1 MTLKH
6 LKIFITVYQEMSITH
21 AAEKL
26 HMTQPAVTRS
36 IQEIENYYGVSL
48 FERMNHRLYKTE
60 SGNRL
65 YAGALHIVGS
75 FEDLE
80 KEMSGW
86 SESGVL
92 SVGGNITLGN
102 TFLPSAASL
111 FQKAYPKQQLKI
123 TISNS
128 ALLQQSLLNNHID
141 IALIEGNVSSEYLS
155 TELLSENRLLLIMPK
170 DHPLKD
176 AETIYLEDLS
186 RYPILLRETGSSSR
200 AFLDHIFAFHG
211 ISITPMWESMSTQAI
226 IRAVISG
233 LGISILPEPLVAD
246 PIRAGLVAAR
256 TVEDESFIRKNYIV
270 WHQQKRLNP
279 SLKSFI
285 TICHTLVDGHQESK
299 KSCK

>member
-65 YAGALHIVGS
+65 YAGALHIVDS

-80 KEMSGW
+80 KEMSDW
-86 SESGVL
+86 NESGIL
-92 SVGGNITLGN
+92 NVGGNVTLGN
-102 TFLPSAASL
+102 TFLPTAASS
-111 FQKAYPKQQLKI
+111 FQKEYPKLQLKI

-128 ALLQQSLLNNHID
+128 AFLQQALLNNQLD
-141 IALIEGNVSSEYLS
+141 IALIEGNVSSEYLF
-155 TELLSENRLLLIMPK
+155 TELLSENRLLLILPK
-170 DHPLKD
+170 NHPLNEADK
-176 AETIYLEDLS
+176 IYLKDLS
-186 RYPILLRETGSSSR
+186 RCPLLLRETGSSSR

-211 ISITPMWESMSTQAI
+211 ITIAPMWESMSTQAI
-226 IRAVISG
+226 IKAVTNG
-233 LGISILPEPLVAD
+233 LGISILPEPLVAE
-246 PIRAGLVAAR
+246 PVRSGLVTAR
-256 TVEDESFIRKNYIV
+256 TVEDESFMRKNYIV
-270 WHQQKRLNP
+270 WHQQKRLN
-279 SLKSFI
+279 KSIKAFI
-285 TICHTLVDGHQESK
+285 AICHALVEDQQDP
-299 KSCK
+299 

>member
-65 YAGALHIVGS
+65 YAGALHIVDS

-80 KEMSGW
+80 KEMSDW
-86 SESGVL
+86 NESGIL
-92 SVGGNITLGN
+92 NVGGNVTLGN
-102 TFLPSAASL
+102 TFLPAAASS
-111 FQKAYPKQQLKI
+111 FQKEYPKLQLKI

-128 ALLQQSLLNNHID
+128 AFLQQALLNNQLD
-141 IALIEGNVSSEYLS
+141 IALIEGNVSSEYLF
-155 TELLSENRLLLIMPK
+155 TELLSENRLLLILPK
-170 DHPLKD
+170 NHPLNEADK
-176 AETIYLEDLS
+176 IYLKDLS
-186 RYPILLRETGSSSR
+186 RCPLLLRETGSSSR

-211 ISITPMWESMSTQAI
+211 ITIAPMWESMSTQAI
-226 IRAVISG
+226 IKAVTNG
-233 LGISILPEPLVAD
+233 LGISILPEPLVAE
-246 PIRAGLVAAR
+246 PVRSGLVTAR
-256 TVEDESFIRKNYIV
+256 TVEDESFMRKNYIV
-270 WHQQKRLNP
+270 WHQQKRLN
-279 SLKSFI
+279 KSIRAFI
-285 TICHTLVDGHQESK
+285 NICHSLVDAQLEP
-299 KSCK
+299 